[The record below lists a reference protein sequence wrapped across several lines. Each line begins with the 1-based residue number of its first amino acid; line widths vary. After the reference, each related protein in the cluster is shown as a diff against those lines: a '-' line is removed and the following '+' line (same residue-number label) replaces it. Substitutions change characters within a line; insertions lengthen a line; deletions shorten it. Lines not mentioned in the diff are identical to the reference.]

1 MKYYINSKILLKKNL
16 KLAYIVKINK
26 EDNSF
31 IVSYYHNNKMVYDKI
46 FNDDIM
52 TEDEYNI
59 YKNRTNIIN
68 DILKS

>member
-1 MKYYINSKILLKKNL
+1 MKYYINEKILLKKNL

-68 DILKS
+68 DILK